1 MKNTKQ
7 RTTFLGNRAAVLT
20 LAASLV
26 IMGLFTACPNAAGGG
41 GTGGGTTP
49 VTKYKVT
56 LEPASDGT
64 VTVNPALPS
73 DGMVAEN
80 TEITFTASPHA
91 GYKLQKWE
99 LNGQAVNGTAPTY
112 KLKVTQ
118 NAQVKVSFEL
128 LSGTPSVYLAGSIT
142 TGGNPKP
149 HYWKNGTKHELPMDS
164 EVTRGYA
171 YSVTLK
177 DGKAYSA
184 GYQQPSGVSTA
195 IVWEGNT
202 PYWKSPE
209 GWTYAHAILTE
220 GASLYIAGCLKKD
233 GAREASLADITD
245 KNAVRI
251 AHLRTRE
258 GTENDSEVFGL
269 CSSPSALYAVGTIDN
284 SDSSQTKG
292 ALWTI
297 NKALDEASRTETE
310 LATGSSVH
318 PKAVC
323 FLDSAVY
330 AAGRN
335 AAGNAAV
342 WKVTGT
348 GTSAAKTETELG
360 IGSSDANAAC
370 TKDALV
376 FIGGKNSGNP
386 CIWKGTDSSFTAIQ
400 LSTERGTVN
409 ALYAFG
415 NDIYAAGYIQESG
428 VYKAAYWKFTSAIS
442 SASDADITV
451 LPDADSE
458 AYGIVVTME

>member
-26 IMGLFTACPNAAGGG
+26 IMGLFTACPNSAGGG
-41 GTGGGTTP
+41 GTTP
-49 VTKYKVT
+49 LTKYKVT

-99 LNGQAVNGTAPTY
+99 LNGQTVNGTAPTY

-164 EVTRGYA
+164 GMTRGYA

-184 GYQQPSGVSTA
+184 GLQQAFGASTA

-209 GWTYAHAILTE
+209 QYTIANAILTE
-220 GASLYIAGCLKKD
+220 GASLYIAGKLKKD
-233 GAREASLADITD
+233 GAWEASVADITD
-245 KNAVRI
+245 KNAVNI
-251 AHLRTRE
+251 AHLRTST
-258 GTENDSEVFGL
+258 GTETESEAYAL
-269 CSSPSALYAVGTIDN
+269 CSSPSALYAVGTIFN
-284 SDSSQTKG
+284 SSSSQTKG

-297 NKALDEASRTETE
+297 DKALDEASRTETV

-348 GTSAAKTETELG
+348 SADVTATVLGTS
-360 IGSSDANAAC
+360 GSSEANAAC
-370 TKDALV
+370 TKDGLV
-376 FIGGKNSGNP
+376 FIGGRNDSSKP
-386 CIWKGTDSSFTAIQ
+386 CVWKGTDSSFTAIK
-400 LSTERGTVN
+400 LSTESGTVN

-415 NDIYAAGYIQESG
+415 NDIYAAGFLYTG
-428 VYKAAYWKFTSAIS
+428 GGRKAAYWKFTSAIA